1 MSTELG
7 TLNIWL
13 LVRKFWFH
21 TWKPKFQLVLLQFEY
36 LDT

>member
-7 TLNIWL
+7 TLNIW